1 MKHVLFSILPIFLTI
16 ASGYLIRRNFL
27 KSEEFWKSAETITYY
42 FLFPCLLVLKISAAD
57 FSATHAAVPLVTAI
71 AATLIVGVLA
81 FTAKKIFNPNNPLFT
96 SIFQGSTRYN
106 SYVFIGMSNSLFGG
120 QAAAITGIFIAYMIV
135 ITNVLSVL
143 VMNHYSNTNKKRPS
157 DIVLALLKNPL
168 IAFTILGIVL
178 NQAGVKIEGFL
189 FEYMHSIGSAASPI
203 SLLAVGAGLKL
214 VMSRDRVFATVF
226 ASTLK
231 LLVLPAI
238 TIGLLKYLNISG
250 IEAQVAILYS
260 CVPTAGN
267 AYILA
272 RQMGGDSTS
281 IASIISTTTLG
292 SILTV
297 TLIFGFF
304 I

>member
-1 MKHVLFSILPIFLTI
+1 MKQTLFSILPIFLTI
-16 ASGYLIRRNFL
+16 ASGYIIRSRFI
-27 KSEEFWKSAETITYY
+27 KSEEFWKWAETITYY
-42 FLFPCLLVLKISAAD
+42 FLFPCLLVLKIGSAD
-57 FSATHAAVPLVTAI
+57 FSATHAGGPLI
-71 AATLIVGVLA
+71 AAISATLLVGIFA
-81 FTAKKIFNPNNPLFT
+81 FVAKRAFCSSNPLFT

-106 SYVFIGMSNSLFGG
+106 SYVFIGMSASLFGS
-120 QAAAITGIFIAYMIV
+120 AAAGITGIFIAYMIV

-143 VMNHYSNTNKKRPS
+143 VMNYYSASNKKKFS
-157 DIVLALLKNPL
+157 DIALALLKNPL
-168 IAFTILGIVL
+168 IVFTVVGLILNKSGI
-178 NQAGVKIEGFL
+178 KIEGFIY
-189 FEYMHSIGSAASPI
+189 EYMHSIGSAASPI

-214 VMSRDRVFATVF
+214 IMSRDRVFATLF

-238 TIGLLKYLNISG
+238 TIGLLKYLNLQG
-250 IEAQVAILYS
+250 MEAQVAVLYS

-281 IASIISTTTLG
+281 MASIISMTTLG

-297 TLIFGFF
+297 TLIFGF
-304 I
+304 IL